1 MLTTPLYIFEFDT
14 LDVDEL
20 FKQYNARSEPVCFE
34 QYKHRPSESIYQYAK
49 WDITNG
55 KIVACCTIFD
65 QHNNVLYEHEVQYVR
80 NNGHWTGYLSLTSS
94 EYRV

>member
-20 FKQYNARSEPVCFE
+20 FKQYNGRSEPVCFE

-49 WDITNG
+49 WGTTNRE
-55 KIVACCTIFD
+55 IIATCMILD
-65 QHNNVLYEHEVQYVR
+65 EHNNVLYKHEIQYVCSNQR
-80 NNGHWTGYLSLTSS
+80 WIGYLTLTTNKSH
-94 EYRV
+94 V